1 MIDAAEKPLREISLP
16 SNEDSW
22 PILEPK
28 RNPAR
33 DDTQLLLLDRSND
46 TFTSNVTGNNSTR
59 RASKEDVTQLS
70 LAENVQFGKEIT
82 QDARP
87 TTVKSEISSNK
98 DQGSTRNLRSQV

>member
-28 RNPAR
+28 RNPVR

-46 TFTSNVTGNNSTR
+46 TFASNVTGNSSTR
-59 RASKEDVTQLS
+59 SANKEDTTKLS
-70 LAENVQFGKEIT
+70 LVENVQFGKEIA
-82 QDARP
+82 QEARP
-87 TTVKSEISSNK
+87 TSVKSEISSNK
-98 DQGSTRNLRSQV
+98 DQGNTRNLRAQV